1 MYQVGDTYEVPADV
15 FSVFNKRQY
24 AAKGDLV
31 KVISVH
37 GAVLILEQQN
47 GFRFPLAAAFT
58 PPSKPVVV
66 EKSESVPLP
75 TKKKAI
81 IRSVPIQEKQQ
92 SLF

>member
-15 FSVFNKRQY
+15 FSVFHKRQY

-37 GAVLILEQQN
+37 GEVLILEQQN

-58 PPSKPVVV
+58 PPSKPIVV
-66 EKSESVPLP
+66 EKTESAPQQ
-75 TKKKAI
+75 TKKKSI

>member
-1 MYQVGDTYEVPADV
+1 MYQEGDTYEVPADV
-15 FSVFNKRQY
+15 FSVFHKRQY

-37 GAVLILEQQN
+37 GVVLILEDKN
-47 GFRFPLAAAFT
+47 GFRFPLAAAYKS
-58 PPSKPVVV
+58 PPQII
-66 EKSESVPLP
+66 EKKIPETTNPP
-75 TKKKAI
+75 TKKKPI